1 VTELDKLSIWLGDDV
16 TLSARLDVE
25 AVRALVAGSS
35 LLSGWELADALTERD
50 ARGALAAA
58 RRLLDAGEEPIRVVG
73 GLASRARS
81 LLKAK
86 AMTESGVPAKA
97 VVDAARAWYFR
108 DALLLGLKR
117 YTMTELLAMPARL
130 LEIDRTFK
138 SRALDKGAVLEA
150 LVSGLT
156 APSPESR
163 R

>member
-1 VTELDKLSIWLGDDV
+1 
-16 TLSARLDVE
+16 
-25 AVRALVAGSS
+25 
-35 LLSGWELADALTERD
+35 
-50 ARGALAAA
+50 
-58 RRLLDAGEEPIRVVG
+58 
-73 GLASRARS
+73 